1 MGEVLLIILGIL
13 LFFVMLYLV
22 ITEDYVRII
31 KFISKK
37 FKKPKHKPKPD
48 WVEAYD
54 TLSRIR
60 QFVENNSFEYASKSV
75 KILLEQVEWLCNT
88 ACTYVHFNG
97 QSHRE
102 AFRQILISYAETL
115 RIVENSLEEAIF
127 HQMHENDQLYTN
139 IYDLLEYLVAEWK
152 PLIKI
157 VKTNQDLS
165 RRMKENEIL
174 SSLTKEKEILEKLK
188 ELREGVI

>member
-1 MGEVLLIILGIL
+1 M
-13 LFFVMLYLV
+13 
-22 ITEDYVRII
+22 
-31 KFISKK
+31 
-37 FKKPKHKPKPD
+37 
-48 WVEAYD
+48 
-54 TLSRIR
+54 
-60 QFVENNSFEYASKSV
+60 

-115 RIVENSLEEAIF
+115 RIVENSLEEAIL

-139 IYDLLEYLVAEWK
+139 IYDLLEHLVAEWK